1 MNFSEI
7 FRKDATYNNI
17 KVRENHGFTLF
28 LEDTVSE
35 KPQGVKFFGN
45 SWDNSYI
52 QVYY

>member
-35 KPQGVKFFGN
+35 KPQGIKFFGN
-45 SWDNSYI
+45 S
-52 QVYY
+52 